1 MPKTSR
7 LLRAALLLLL
17 IVQGSLLAQ
26 EEPSWFPDVKAPLAC
41 SEAELVEFTA
51 LLRKELLAGRP
62 VKECLKAAPLPQD
75 KAPRVLFLTLGDGC
89 FPARTYYAAGRG
101 FRPTLAL
108 LLDILEKR
116 RPEYIAA
123 VQADLG
129 AQVALAQKEN
139 RLLPRSVK
147 EKLEHPDRW
156 DSLRLDIVQATLPV
170 ERFQV
175 NASRLLLS
183 SVVGLAFDRT
193 AAFAFPPE
201 QLVGRCLM
209 TEQRQLSV
217 PRIGNL
223 ISEANLWSSLGL
235 WQKMGAATTPFK
247 VTLFETDSYFAD
259 RQGAR
264 RLFRARPARQVDQP
278 REKTILETA
287 QALAALLSPQDG
299 TLKSPFPEW
308 FAGRLDGTTS
318 LADQATLVLTFLDAA
333 DLSRDTPRKQ
343 LLEAAK
349 CAVQPILKATK
360 HLDPHERLEN
370 GQLAGGERKKASQ
383 RLFALVVEGDRQEDT
398 LEFEEPRRVSTL
410 KTNALAL
417 LAFTRLAEALPPKD
431 PVGLRC
437 QGERTQL
444 TRLISTQVNPDGRIV
459 SALEYPT
466 LRPLYELS
474 DGEVVEMASGE
485 AVEAAALA
493 GLALQAQVPAEPAE
507 EDKMLAQNLALLRDT
522 LGEWA
527 YTRPQEMPETPGL
540 AIFLSQDLD
549 ANAPRR
555 LAQLTRLALS
565 AAGTPTLMPPLPDMF
580 GCDPDFP
587 SMTYAAERSHILALA
602 VLALLQT
609 NNSQEALPLLQD
621 IWPLWVFQ
629 QQARMIPENASIL
642 PRPEE
647 YLHFHRDNLA
657 DYGFTLRG
665 QTTQLQSQM
674 ALLRVL
680 RTLQKEALE
689 PTPEQ
694 KEAWE
699 KCWAQLEHR
708 PLALAP
714 ELVLAGTPALENQR
728 SLGGSLGVPT
738 VETMQVKN
746 ANLSLRQG
754 REEDEHIETKILE
767 RPKSKGKKKNQ

>member
-1 MPKTSR
+1 MPKTTR
-7 LLRAALLLLL
+7 LFCAVLLLLL
-17 IVQGSLLAQ
+17 MGQGNFLAQ
-26 EEPSWFPDVKAPLAC
+26 EEPTWFPDVKAPLAC
-41 SEAELVEFTA
+41 SETELVEFTA
-51 LLRKELLAGRP
+51 LLRKELLAGRS

-75 KAPRVLFLTLGDGC
+75 KTPRVLFLTLGDGC

-108 LLDILEKR
+108 LLEILEKR

-123 VQADLG
+123 IQADLG
-129 AQVALAQKEN
+129 AQVALAQEEK
-139 RLLPRSVK
+139 RLLPSSVK
-147 EKLEHPDRW
+147 EKLAHPDRW

-201 QLVGRCLM
+201 QLVGRYLM

-217 PRIGNL
+217 SRIGNL

-235 WQKMGAATTPFK
+235 WQKMGAATTPFR
-247 VTLFETDSYFAD
+247 VTLFETDSYYAD
-259 RQGAR
+259 GQGAR
-264 RLFRARPARQVDQP
+264 RLFRARPARQIDQP
-278 REKTILETA
+278 QEKAILSTA
-287 QALAALLSPQDG
+287 QALASLLSPQDG
-299 TLKSPFPEW
+299 TLTPPFPEW
-308 FAGRLDGTTS
+308 FAGHPKATTS
-318 LADQATLVLTFLDAA
+318 LADQASLVLTFLEVAHLSQDA
-333 DLSRDTPRKQ
+333 PRKE

-349 CAVQPILKATK
+349 RAVLPILKATK

-383 RLFALVVEGDRQEDT
+383 RLFALVVEEDWQEDT
-398 LEFEEPRRVSTL
+398 LEFEEPRRISTL

-417 LAFTRLAEALPPKD
+417 LAFTRLAEALPPQD

-437 QGERTQL
+437 QGERKQL
-444 TRLISTQVNPDGRIV
+444 TRLISTQVNPDGRV
-459 SALEYPT
+459 VRALEYPT
-466 LRPLYELS
+466 LRPLYPLFMEEAEDL
-474 DGEVVEMASGE
+474 ASGDS
-485 AVEAAALA
+485 VEAAALA
-493 GLALQAQVPAEPAE
+493 GLALQAQVPQEPGPE
-507 EDKMLAQNLALLRDT
+507 EQRLAQNLALLRDT

-527 YTRPQEMPETPGL
+527 NTRPQEMPETPCL
-540 AIFLSQDLD
+540 AAFLSQDLA

-555 LAQLTRLALS
+555 LAQLTRLALA
-565 AAGTPTLMPPLPDMF
+565 AAGSPTLMPPLPDMF

-587 SMTYAAERSHILALA
+587 SMTYAAERSHILSLA
-602 VLALLQT
+602 VLALLQSET
-609 NNSQEALPLLQD
+609 PQEALPLLQD
-621 IWPLWVFQ
+621 LWPLWVFQ

-642 PRPEE
+642 PIPEK
-647 YLHFHRDNLA
+647 YLHFYRDNLA
-657 DYGFTLRG
+657 DYGFTLQG
-665 QTTQLQSQM
+665 QTAQLQSQM
-674 ALLRVL
+674 ALLQVL
-680 RTLQKEALE
+680 RKMQKERLE

-694 KEAWE
+694 KTAWE

-714 ELVLAGTPALENQR
+714 ELVLAGTPAPENQR
-728 SLGGSLGVPT
+728 TLGGTMGVPT
-738 VETMQVKN
+738 VETMQVKS

-754 REEDEHIETKILE
+754 QTGEEHIETKILE
-767 RPKSKGKKKNQ
+767 RPKSKGKKKHQ

>member
-7 LLRAALLLLL
+7 LLCAALLLLL
-17 IVQGSLLAQ
+17 LGQGVLPAQ
-26 EEPSWFPDVKAPLAC
+26 EDPAWFPDVTSPLAC
-41 SEAELVEFTA
+41 PEAELVKFTA
-51 LLRKELLAGRP
+51 LLRKELLAGHP
-62 VKECLKAAPLPQD
+62 VKDCLKAAPLPQD

-116 RPEYIAA
+116 RPEYVAA
-123 VQADLG
+123 IQADLG
-129 AQVALAQKEN
+129 AQVALAQQEK
-139 RLLPRSVK
+139 RILPRSVK
-147 EKLEHPDRW
+147 EKLEHPEKW

-201 QLVGRCLM
+201 QLVGRYLM

-235 WQKMGAATTPFK
+235 WQKMGAATTPFR
-247 VTLFETDSYFAD
+247 VTLFETDSYYAD
-259 RQGAR
+259 AQGAR

-278 REKTILETA
+278 DLPGILATA
-287 QALAALLSPQDG
+287 QSLAALLSPQDG
-299 TLKSPFPEW
+299 TLKPPFPEW
-308 FAGRLDGTTS
+308 FTGRPDATTS
-318 LADQATLVLTFLDAA
+318 LADQASLVLTFLEAA
-333 DLSRDTPRKQ
+333 ELAPEKTRTL

-398 LEFEEPRRVSTL
+398 LEFEEPRRISTL
-410 KTNALAL
+410 RTNALAL
-417 LAFTRLAEALPPKD
+417 LAFTRLAETLPPQD

-437 QGERTQL
+437 QGERKQL
-444 TRLISTQVNPDGRIV
+444 TRLISTQVNPDGRMV
-459 SALEYPT
+459 EALEYPT
-466 LRPLYELS
+466 LRPLYDLS
-474 DGEVVEMASGE
+474 EGEVVVASGD

-493 GLALQAQVPAEPAE
+493 GLALQAQVPQEPAE
-507 EDKMLAQNLALLRDT
+507 ADKVLAQNLALLRDT

-527 YTRPQEMPETPGL
+527 YTRPQEMPETPYL
-540 AIFLSQDLD
+540 AAFLSQDLP

-555 LAQLTRLALS
+555 LAQLTRLALA
-565 AAGTPTLMPPLPDMF
+565 AAGSPALLPPLPDMF

-587 SMTYAAERSHILALA
+587 SMTYAAERSHLLALA
-602 VLALLQT
+602 VLAMLQAGT
-609 NNSQEALPLLQD
+609 PQEAQPLLQE

-629 QQARMIPENASIL
+629 QQARMIQENASIL

-647 YLHFHRDNLA
+647 YLHFYRDNLA

-674 ALLRVL
+674 ALLRM
-680 RTLQKEALE
+680 LQKLQKKTLE
-689 PTPEQ
+689 PTPAQ

-699 KCWAQLEHR
+699 KCWAQLDQR

-714 ELVLAGTPALENQR
+714 ELVLAGTPAPENQR

-738 VETMQVKN
+738 VETMQVKS
-746 ANLSLRQG
+746 ANLTLRQG
-754 REEDEHIETKILE
+754 REEDERIETKILE
-767 RPKSKGKKKNQ
+767 RPKSKEKKK